1 MTHHCNSFSFDVTVP
16 LKILLLR
23 VLFMFLLE
31 ILLFVICAGKHLHY
45 KAFKIF
51 MVLCEE
57 KNLILK
63 LHFNK
68 IKG

>member
-1 MTHHCNSFSFDVTVP
+1 MTHHCNVFSFVTVP
-16 LKILLLR
+16 LKILLLH

-31 ILLFVICAGKHLHY
+31 ILLFVFCAGKYLHY
-45 KAFKIF
+45 KAFKIL

-57 KNLILK
+57 NNLILK

-68 IKG
+68 I